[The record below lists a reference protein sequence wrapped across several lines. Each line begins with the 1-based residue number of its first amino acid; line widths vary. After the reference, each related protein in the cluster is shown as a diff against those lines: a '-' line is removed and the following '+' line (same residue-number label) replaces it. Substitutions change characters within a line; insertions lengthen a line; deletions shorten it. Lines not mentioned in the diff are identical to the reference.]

1 MYLIAGILDFF
12 TSLNGIFYTLAYL
25 VGGIPFGLLYGK
37 YLGGVDI
44 RQVGSGSIGATNVLR
59 ALKETNPKI
68 AKKVAILTMLSDAL
82 KGVFILMVAK
92 AFGISYEAQWMMAF
106 LVVVGHCFS
115 PFLKLE
121 GGKGVASSVGV
132 IAVFLPLEA
141 LLGLVI
147 WFVVGKLLK
156 ISSLASLFG
165 VVCGV
170 GSSFFLHPEIPHI
183 TTHTPLVLIMC
194 IVLYKH
200 IPNIIR
206 LIQRKE
212 QKVI

>member
-82 KGVFILMVAK
+82 KGVLILMV
-92 AFGISYEAQWMMAF
+92 
-106 LVVVGHCFS
+106 
-115 PFLKLE
+115 
-121 GGKGVASSVGV
+121 
-132 IAVFLPLEA
+132 
-141 LLGLVI
+141 
-147 WFVVGKLLK
+147 
-156 ISSLASLFG
+156 
-165 VVCGV
+165 
-170 GSSFFLHPEIPHI
+170 
-183 TTHTPLVLIMC
+183 
-194 IVLYKH
+194 
-200 IPNIIR
+200 
-206 LIQRKE
+206 
-212 QKVI
+212 

>member
-82 KGVFILMVAK
+82 KGVVILMVAK

-165 VVCGV
+165 VICGV

-183 TTHTPLVLIMC
+183 TTHTPLILIMC

-212 QKVI
+212 QKVL

>member
-82 KGVFILMVAK
+82 KGVLILMVAK

-183 TTHTPLVLIMC
+183 TTHTPLILMMC

>member
-82 KGVFILMVAK
+82 KGVLILMVAK

-121 GGKGVASSVGV
+121 GGKGVASSAGV

-165 VVCGV
+165 VICGV

-183 TTHTPLVLIMC
+183 TTHTPLILIMC

>member
-82 KGVFILMVAK
+82 KGVLILMVAK

-165 VVCGV
+165 VICGV

-183 TTHTPLVLIMC
+183 TTHTPLILIMC

>member
-147 WFVVGKLLK
+147 WFIVGKLLK

-183 TTHTPLVLIMC
+183 TTHTPLILIMC

>member
-12 TSLNGIFYTLAYL
+12 TNLNGIFYTLAYL

-82 KGVFILMVAK
+82 KGVLILMVAK

-183 TTHTPLVLIMC
+183 TTHTPLILIMC

-212 QKVI
+212 QRVI

>member
-183 TTHTPLVLIMC
+183 TTHTPLILIMC

>member
-82 KGVFILMVAK
+82 KGVVILMVAK
-92 AFGISYEAQWMMAF
+92 AFSVSYEAQWMMAF
-106 LVVVGHCFS
+106 LAVVGHCFS

-121 GGKGVASSVGV
+121 GGKGVATCVGV
-132 IAVFLPLEA
+132 VAVFLPLEA

-165 VVCGV
+165 VICGV

-183 TTHTPLVLIMC
+183 TTHTPLILIMC

-212 QKVI
+212 HRVI

>member
-82 KGVFILMVAK
+82 KGVLILMVAK

-147 WFVVGKLLK
+147 WFIVGKLLK

-165 VVCGV
+165 VICGV

-183 TTHTPLVLIMC
+183 TTHTPLILIMC

-212 QKVI
+212 QRVI

>member
-82 KGVFILMVAK
+82 KGVLILMVAK

-165 VVCGV
+165 VICGV

-183 TTHTPLVLIMC
+183 TTHTPLILIMC

-212 QKVI
+212 QRVI

>member
-82 KGVFILMVAK
+82 KGVLILMVAK
-92 AFGISYEAQWMMAF
+92 AFSVSYEAQWMMAF
-106 LVVVGHCFS
+106 LAVVGHCFS

-121 GGKGVASSVGV
+121 GGKGVATCVGV
-132 IAVFLPLEA
+132 VAVFLPLEA

-165 VVCGV
+165 VICGV

-183 TTHTPLVLIMC
+183 TTHTPLILIMC

-212 QKVI
+212 HRVI

>member
-82 KGVFILMVAK
+82 KGVLILMVAK

-183 TTHTPLVLIMC
+183 TTHTPLILIMC

>member
-121 GGKGVASSVGV
+121 GGKGVASNVGV

-183 TTHTPLVLIMC
+183 TTHTPLILIMC

>member
-165 VVCGV
+165 VICGV

-183 TTHTPLVLIMC
+183 TTHTPLILIMC

-212 QKVI
+212 QKVL

>member
-82 KGVFILMVAK
+82 KGVLILMVAK

-165 VVCGV
+165 VICGV
-170 GSSFFLHPEIPHI
+170 ASSFFLHPEIPHI
-183 TTHTPLVLIMC
+183 TTHTPLILIMC

-212 QKVI
+212 HRVI

>member
-1 MYLIAGILDFF
+1 MYLLAGILDFF
-12 TSLNGIFYTLAYL
+12 TSLNGIFYTIAYII
-25 VGGIPFGLLYGK
+25 GGIPFGLLYGK
-37 YLGGVDI
+37 YLGEVNI

-68 AKKVAILTMLSDAL
+68 AKKIAILTMLSDAL
-82 KGVFILMVAK
+82 KGVIILLIAK
-92 AFGISYEAQWMMAF
+92 GFGISFEAQWMIAF
-106 LVVVGHCFS
+106 LAVVGHCFS

-121 GGKGVASSVGV
+121 GGKGVATCVGV
-132 IAVFLPLEA
+132 VAVFLPLEA
-141 LLGLVI
+141 IFGLLV

-165 VVCGV
+165 VICGV
-170 GSSFFLHPEIPHI
+170 ASSFILHPEIPHI
-183 TTHTPLVLIMC
+183 TTHTPLVLMMLLI
-194 IVLYKH
+194 LYKH

-206 LIQRKE
+206 LIQKKE

>member
-82 KGVFILMVAK
+82 KGVVILMVAK
-92 AFGISYEAQWMMAF
+92 AFSVSYEAQWMMAF
-106 LVVVGHCFS
+106 LAVVGHCFS

-121 GGKGVASSVGV
+121 GGKGVATCVGV
-132 IAVFLPLEA
+132 VAVFLPLEA
-141 LLGLVI
+141 VLGLVI
-147 WFVVGKLLK
+147 WFIVGKLLK

-165 VVCGV
+165 VVCGIA
-170 GSSFFLHPEIPHI
+170 SSFFLHPEIPHI
-183 TTHTPLVLIMC
+183 TTHTPLILIMC

>member
-165 VVCGV
+165 VICGV

-212 QKVI
+212 QKVL

>member
-82 KGVFILMVAK
+82 KGVLILMVAK

-147 WFVVGKLLK
+147 WFVVGKLFK

-165 VVCGV
+165 VICGV
-170 GSSFFLHPEIPHI
+170 ASSFFLHPEIPHI
-183 TTHTPLVLIMC
+183 TTHTPLILIMC

-212 QKVI
+212 HRVI

>member
-1 MYLIAGILDFF
+1 MSLIAGILDFF

-68 AKKVAILTMLSDAL
+68 ARKVAILTMLSDAL
-82 KGVFILMVAK
+82 KGVLILMVAK

-165 VVCGV
+165 VICGV
-170 GSSFFLHPEIPHI
+170 ASSFFLHPEIPHI
-183 TTHTPLVLIMC
+183 TTHTPLILIMC

>member
-147 WFVVGKLLK
+147 WFIVGKLLK

-212 QKVI
+212 QRVL

>member
-82 KGVFILMVAK
+82 KGVLILMVAK

-165 VVCGV
+165 VICGV

-183 TTHTPLVLIMC
+183 TTHTP
-194 IVLYKH
+194 
-200 IPNIIR
+200 
-206 LIQRKE
+206 
-212 QKVI
+212 

>member
-82 KGVFILMVAK
+82 KGVLILMVAK
-92 AFGISYEAQWMMAF
+92 AFGISYEARWMMAF

-165 VVCGV
+165 VICGV

-183 TTHTPLVLIMC
+183 TTHTPLILIMC

-212 QKVI
+212 QRVI